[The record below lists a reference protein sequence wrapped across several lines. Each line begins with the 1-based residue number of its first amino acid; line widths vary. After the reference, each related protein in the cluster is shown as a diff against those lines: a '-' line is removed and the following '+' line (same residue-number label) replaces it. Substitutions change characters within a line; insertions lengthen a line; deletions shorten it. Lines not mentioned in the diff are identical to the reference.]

1 MWTASAEEAE
11 SENDGFIRS
20 RLTLVCV
27 ETYTSQKCAE
37 LFSLSSY
44 PNSGRKRFLVFK
56 LTNAPSFSSI
66 SSFCGVTLVAMSNE
80 KKTEDFTKSSGQ
92 TLRRLAAEH
101 A

>member
-27 ETYTSQKCAE
+27 KTYTSQKCAE

-44 PNSGRKRFLVFK
+44 SNSGRKRFLVFK

-66 SSFCGVTLVAMSNE
+66 SSFCGDLGLACHESPQLTLSP
-80 KKTEDFTKSSGQ
+80 
-92 TLRRLAAEH
+92 RRIPGAYGA
-101 A
+101 

>member
-27 ETYTSQKCAE
+27 KTYTGQKWAE
-37 LFSLSSY
+37 LFSYS
-44 PNSGRKRFLVFK
+44 NSGRKRFLVFK

-66 SSFCGVTLVAMSNE
+66 SSFCGVALVLGHE
-80 KKTEDFTKSSGQ
+80 
-92 TLRRLAAEH
+92 AA
-101 A
+101 